1 LIGEAKEVSSGKGG
15 VKGQM
20 NAPDTDANQSAEF
33 EKVGADGA
41 DSRALVSKEVMNA

>member
-20 NAPDTDANQSAEF
+20 NAPDTDANQGSKFQE
-33 EKVGADGA
+33 VGADGA
-41 DSRALVSKEVMNA
+41 DSSVG